1 MKRFPSM
8 LLFSLLSISLVAS
21 SGCRMCNTCYP
32 LGGLL
37 GKKGQECTCGN
48 CPAAPRAGSIIDAPQ
63 AIDDGTEIVDPSTLP
78 AGNAPAGTTV
88 TPDGTESTAPLP
100 SSGS

>member
-78 AGNAPAGTTV
+78 AGNAPGTTV

>member
-1 MKRFPSM
+1 MKHFPSM
-8 LLFSLLSISLVAS
+8 LLFGLILVSLIAS

-32 LGGLL
+32 LGGLM
-37 GKKGQECTCGN
+37 GKDGQECTCGN
-48 CPAAPRAGSIIDAPQ
+48 CPVTPRAGSIIDAPQ

-78 AGNAPAGTTV
+78 AGNAPGTTV